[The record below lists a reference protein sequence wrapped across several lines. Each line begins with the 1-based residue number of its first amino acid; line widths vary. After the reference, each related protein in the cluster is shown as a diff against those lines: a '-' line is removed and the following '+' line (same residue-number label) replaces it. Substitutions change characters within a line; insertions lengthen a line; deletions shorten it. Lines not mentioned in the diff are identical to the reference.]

1 MRLRC
6 LSRRS
11 KVDLPAEAAHTSTPT
26 TRRSVAAKLVVA
38 LRQSDRAR
46 RAARPLQDGEG
57 C

>member
-26 TRRSVAAKLVVA
+26 TRRSVAANLVVA

-46 RAARPLQDGEG
+46 RAARPLQDDEG